1 MTGEPTQ
8 LLGLLWG
15 VRSSF
20 RGYVAR
26 SPGSRIAVGNGAGV
40 SASDEFFFAPAVEQ
54 ENAVPF
60 AQSTGTLR
68 FTGSVHFVAHHGFLS
83 VPIVDP
89 WVEFDGADAVLSI
102 AGTGS
107 HSHDARVRIARVGPG
122 VAVWDAGAWCWPELP
137 ARLHEDG
144 VEVFGGS
151 YPVGAPLDPVRIR
164 VDRAFQDPGIDEN
177 R

>member
-1 MTGEPTQ
+1 MTAEPTQ

-15 VRSSF
+15 VKHSF
-20 RGYVAR
+20 RVYVAR
-26 SPGSRIAVGNGAGV
+26 SPGSRIAVGHGAGV
-40 SASDEFFFAPAVEQ
+40 SASDEFFFAPAAEQ
-54 ENAVPF
+54 GNAVPF
-60 AQSTGTLR
+60 AQGKGTLR
-68 FTGSVHFVAHHGFLS
+68 FTGSVYFVAHQGFLS

-107 HSHDARVRIARVGPG
+107 HDARVRIARLRPGP
-122 VAVWDAGAWCWPELP
+122 AVWDAGAWYWPELP

-144 VEVFGGS
+144 VEVFGGN

-164 VDRAFQDPGIDEN
+164 VSGSAQVLAVDEN
-177 R
+177 RQ

>member
-60 AQSTGTLR
+60 AHGMGTLR

-89 WVEFDGADAVLSI
+89 WVQFDGADIVLSI

-107 HSHDARVRIARVGPG
+107 SDARVRIARVGPG
-122 VAVWDAGAWCWPELP
+122 ASVSDAGTSYWPELP

-144 VEVFGGS
+144 VEVFGGT
-151 YPVGAPLDPVRIR
+151 YPADTPLDPVRIR
-164 VDRAFQDPGIDEN
+164 VNMARLT
-177 R
+177 